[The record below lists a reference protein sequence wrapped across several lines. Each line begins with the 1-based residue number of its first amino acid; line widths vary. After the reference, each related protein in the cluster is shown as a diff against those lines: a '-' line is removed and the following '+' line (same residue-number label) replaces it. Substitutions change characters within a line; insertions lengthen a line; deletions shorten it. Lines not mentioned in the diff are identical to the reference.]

1 MLCFAS
7 VLPQLSI
14 RESTASGSS
23 FGLFPRLLALTVLFV
38 VELLTVTVWLDDAVL
53 IARGGFLSVIGHSGA
68 WIVRGIVGYAAIFFT
83 FAYLKSKTAL
93 TAISNDVKPL
103 PVNPRLLAGHAVAMA
118 VFASTS
124 WAQYGNHL
132 DGYYTAPVMLL
143 WLLAGICGIVLGAFA
158 FVPRQLWTRLI
169 RDTSFLW
176 LYTLLAVVF
185 ACVAG
190 AYSRVLWLPSSRLT
204 YGLVKS
210 LLSLFVTGIIANPV
224 TMSLGTA
231 KFSVEIAPECSGYEG
246 AGLIM
251 AFGVVWLWFFRDEC
265 RFPRALILIPAGV
278 VLMYLLNAARITGL
292 ILIGDAGAPRIALGG
307 FHSQAGWIAFNAVAL
322 GFSLAARRLPWL
334 TTTGHAA
341 KSVSAESTDKS
352 SDDKSDN
359 PAATYLLPF
368 LSILAVGMVT
378 AAASGDFQWL
388 YPLRFLAAA
397 GALWFLR
404 KRYTAVDWTFGW
416 FGPAMG
422 VVAFA
427 IWIGMDAFL
436 NIKTH
441 DAMPEG
447 LAAATPALRDAWIA
461 FRVLAAVVTVPIA
474 EELAFRGYLIR
485 RFISPDVDSLPLK
498 SFTWIGLAI
507 TSIAFGLLHG
517 NLWFAG
523 ILAGLLYA
531 WALLRRGRIGEAIVA
546 HATTNALLAAYVLLF
561 HKWHL
566 W

>member
-1 MLCFAS
+1 M
-7 VLPQLSI
+7 LPQLSI
-14 RESTASGSS
+14 RESAANDSS
-23 FGLFPRLLALTVLFV
+23 FGLFPRLLVLTILFAI
-38 VELLTVTVWLDDAVL
+38 ELLLISVWLDDAAL
-53 IARGGFLSVIGHSGA
+53 ISRGGFLGFAGHWGA
-68 WIVRGIVGYAAIFFT
+68 WTVRGIVGFAAIFFT

-93 TAISNDVKPL
+93 NEISNQVKPV
-103 PVNPRLLAGHAVAMA
+103 PVNLRLLAGHAVAMA
-118 VFASTS
+118 VFGSAS
-124 WAQYGNHL
+124 WVLYGNHVGGSSTSL
-132 DGYYTAPVMLL
+132 VTLL
-143 WLLAGICGIVLGAFA
+143 WLLGGICGIVLGAFA
-158 FVPRQLWTRLI
+158 FMPRVLWARI
-169 RDTSFLW
+169 VHDTGHLW
-176 LYTLLAVVF
+176 AYTLLAVVF

-190 AYSRVLWLPSSRLT
+190 GYSRVLWLPSSRLT
-204 YGLVKS
+204 YALVKS
-210 LLSLFVTGIIANPV
+210 LLSLFVSGIIANPV
-224 TMSLGTA
+224 TMHLGTA
-231 KFSVEIAPECSGYEG
+231 RFAVEIAPECSGYEG
-246 AGLIM
+246 AGLIL
-251 AFGVVWLWFFRDEC
+251 AFGAVWLWFFRDEC

-278 VLMYLLNAARITGL
+278 VIMYLLNAVRITGL
-292 ILIGDAGAPRIALGG
+292 ILIGDAGATRVALGG

-334 TTTGHAA
+334 TTTGHTGTTVAEPS
-341 KSVSAESTDKS
+341 KDSA
-352 SDDKSDN
+352 DN

-404 KRYTAVDWTFGW
+404 KRYSAVDWSFGW

-422 VVAFA
+422 AVAFA

-436 NIKTH
+436 NTKTH
-441 DAMPEG
+441 DALPDA
-447 LAAATPALRDAWIA
+447 LAGTTPAIRTAWIV
-461 FRVLAAVVTVPIA
+461 FRVLAAVITVPIA
-474 EELAFRGYLIR
+474 EELAFRGFLIR
-485 RFISPDVDSLPLK
+485 RFLSVDIEALSPR
-498 SFTWIGLAI
+498 SFTWLGLGI
-507 TSIAFGLLHG
+507 TSIAFGILHG

>member
-1 MLCFAS
+1 

-14 RESTASGSS
+14 RDSAANDSS
-23 FGLFPRLLALTVLFV
+23 FGLFPRLLALTVLFA
-38 VELLTVTVWLDDAVL
+38 VELLLISVWLDNGVL
-53 IARGGFLSVIGHSGA
+53 VSRSGILGFAGHWGA
-68 WIVRGIVGYAAIFFT
+68 WTVRGIVGFAAIFFT

-93 TAISNDVKPL
+93 NEISRQVKPI

-118 VFASTS
+118 IFGAAS
-124 WAQYGNHL
+124 WALYGDHVA
-132 DGYYTAPVMLL
+132 GSSAALL
-143 WLLAGICGIVLGAFA
+143 PYIWLFSGICGIVLGAFA
-158 FVPRQLWTRLI
+158 FVPRASWARIISDTGYLWA
-169 RDTSFLW
+169 
-176 LYTLLAVVF
+176 YTLLAVVF
-185 ACVAG
+185 ACFAG
-190 AYSRVLWLPSSRLT
+190 GYSRVLWLPSSRLT
-204 YGLVKS
+204 YALVKS

-224 TMSLGTA
+224 TMNLGTT

-246 AGLIM
+246 AGLIL

-292 ILIGDAGAPRIALGG
+292 ILIGDAGATRVALGG

-334 TTTGHAA
+334 TTAGTLGTTVADLP
-341 KSVSAESTDKS
+341 KESA
-352 SDDKSDN
+352 DN

-388 YPLRFLAAA
+388 YPLRFFAAA

-404 KRYTAVDWTFGW
+404 KRYAAVDWSFGW

-422 VVAFA
+422 VLAFA
-427 IWIGMDAFL
+427 LWLGMDALL
-436 NIKTH
+436 NTRTH
-441 DAMPEG
+441 DAMPEA
-447 LAAATPALRDAWIA
+447 LAATTPAIRTTWIA
-461 FRVLAAVVTVPIA
+461 FRVLAAVLTVPIA
-474 EELAFRGYLIR
+474 EELAFRGFLIR
-485 RFISPDVDSLPLK
+485 RFISADIESLPAQT
-498 SFTWIGLAI
+498 FTWLGLGI
-507 TSIAFGLLHG
+507 SSIAFGVLHG

-531 WALLRRGRIGEAIVA
+531 WAMLRRGRIGEAIAA

-561 HKWHL
+561 QKWHL